1 MRPDGAALPEPWGI
15 LLDSGTTDVGEVMKL
30 NFALVLLVF
39 AACGICLAQTRQ
51 SEEEDISRFVER
63 YDSAWNHKDTA
74 AIERILAPG
83 YVYFS
88 SKGQV
93 TSRQALLEELLSPKY
108 RLASAERT
116 ELKVYLT
123 FGTAVVSSRWKGHGT
138 YDGQEFHD
146 DQRCSIVLAR
156 GKQGWLVLSEH
167 CTQIVA
173 P

>member
-1 MRPDGAALPEPWGI
+1 M
-15 LLDSGTTDVGEVMKL
+15 DSIDCSNVGWTFWVEVMKL
-30 NFALVLLVF
+30 KFVLVLSFV
-39 AACGICLAQTRQ
+39 AVCGIGLAQTKQ
-51 SEEEDISRFVER
+51 SEDEDISRIVER
-63 YDSAWNHKDTA
+63 YDNAWNHKDTA
-74 AIERILAPG
+74 TIERILAPD

-93 TSRQALLEELLSPKY
+93 TSRQSLIEELLSPNYK
-108 RLASAERT
+108 LASAERT

-123 FGTAVVSSRWKGHGT
+123 LDTAVVSSRWKGYGT

>member
-1 MRPDGAALPEPWGI
+1 
-15 LLDSGTTDVGEVMKL
+15 MKL
-30 NFALVLLVF
+30 IFVLSFLSV
-39 AACGICLAQTRQ
+39 CGICFAQPKP
-51 SEEEDISRFVER
+51 SEGQNISRFVEM
-63 YDSAWNHKDTA
+63 YDNAWNHKDAA
-74 AIERILAPG
+74 AIERILAPD

-93 TSRQALLEELLSPKY
+93 TSRQSLIEELLSPKY
-108 RLASAERT
+108 KLASAERT

-123 FGTAVVSSRWKGHGT
+123 LDTAVVSSRWKGNGT
-138 YDGQEFHD
+138 YDGKEFND

>member
-1 MRPDGAALPEPWGI
+1 
-15 LLDSGTTDVGEVMKL
+15 MKL
-30 NFALVLLVF
+30 KFVLVLSFLAV
-39 AACGICLAQTRQ
+39 CGIGLAQTKQ
-51 SEEEDISRFVER
+51 SEDKDISRFVEM
-63 YDSAWNHKDTA
+63 YDNAWNHKDTA
-74 AIERILAPG
+74 AIERILAPD

-93 TSRQALLEELLSPKY
+93 TSRQSLIEELLSPKY
-108 RLASAERT
+108 KLASAERT

-123 FGTAVVSSRWKGHGT
+123 LDTAVVSSRWKGHGT

>member
-1 MRPDGAALPEPWGI
+1 MRAEAMRTGF
-15 LLDSGTTDVGEVMKL
+15 V
-30 NFALVLLVF
+30 LVLSL
-39 AACGICLAQTRQ
+39 LALCAIASAQGKQTQ
-51 SEEEDISRFVER
+51 EADIARFIES
-63 YDSAWNHKDTA
+63 YDNAWNHKDAA
-74 AIERILAPG
+74 AIERILAPD

-93 TSRQALLEELLSPKY
+93 RSRQSLLEEFLSPKY
-108 RLASAERT
+108 NLASAERT
-116 ELKVYLT
+116 ELKAYLT
-123 FGTAVVSSRWKGHGT
+123 LGTAVVSSRWKGHGT

-146 DQRCSIVLAR
+146 DQRCSIVLAL

>member
-1 MRPDGAALPEPWGI
+1 
-15 LLDSGTTDVGEVMKL
+15 MKL

-63 YDSAWNHKDTA
+63 YDNAWNHKDTA
-74 AIERILAPG
+74 AIERILAPD

-93 TSRQALLEELLSPKY
+93 TSRQSLLEELLSPKY
-108 RLASAERT
+108 KLASAERT

-123 FGTAVVSSRWKGHGT
+123 SGTAVVSSRWKGHGT
-138 YDGQEFHD
+138 YDGLEFHD

>member
-1 MRPDGAALPEPWGI
+1 
-15 LLDSGTTDVGEVMKL
+15 MKL
-30 NFALVLLVF
+30 KFVLVLSFLAV
-39 AACGICLAQTRQ
+39 CGIGLAQTKQ
-51 SEEEDISRFVER
+51 SEDEDISRFVER
-63 YDSAWNHKDTA
+63 YDNAWNHKDTS
-74 AIERILAPG
+74 AIERILAPD

-93 TSRQALLEELLSPKY
+93 TSRQSLIEELLSPKY
-108 RLASAERT
+108 KLASAERT

-123 FGTAVVSSRWKGHGT
+123 LGTAVVSSRWKGHGT
-138 YDGQEFHD
+138 YDGKEFND

-167 CTQIVA
+167 CTQIVV